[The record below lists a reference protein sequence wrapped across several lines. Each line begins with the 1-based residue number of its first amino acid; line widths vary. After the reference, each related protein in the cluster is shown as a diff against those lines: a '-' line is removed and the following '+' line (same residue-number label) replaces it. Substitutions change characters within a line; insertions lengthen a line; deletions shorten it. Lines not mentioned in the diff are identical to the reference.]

1 MLLLAALL
9 ACSDG
14 TDDPVTLVEV
24 PTGATGDTA
33 PGEGFAIVDRAVEGS
48 LQDDAFGT
56 FKRGRGCTVSD
67 LDLDGDLDLVLANPA
82 DASYVALNDGGRF
95 SPGPILDGSELI
107 WSVSA
112 ADYDGDGDEDLFLA
126 VGGLEGIGHDRLL
139 RNDVVPDGVLS
150 FTDVTAEAG
159 VSGPLPEMEGYD
171 DPVTVA
177 SLGGT
182 WVDYDGDADLDL
194 WVDTTPWPKFWEPNI
209 PQGTVVGR
217 NQLWA
222 NDGAGHFTDVA
233 VDVGLGNQASSRY
246 SSWIDIDG
254 DGDLD
259 LFENNKDT
267 RFNVLYRNDGGTF
280 VDITEDFG
288 LEGADLRYPLE
299 TFATAAGD
307 ANHDGWDD
315 LLLFVRGIATEGPF
329 LEGHVLWLNA
339 QGRGFVDV
347 TGPSNLNDPFY
358 DGFRD
363 HLSNGVMGATFRDLD
378 GDGLLDVFAGNGG
391 PGAGYPNMVA
401 HAVRLESMDLG
412 PEAGV
417 LDVPVFEDWS
427 PLFQF
432 EAEQDPSTDAVYPSY
447 PYRTHAG
454 CVADLSG
461 DGAVELYVMN
471 GGMSWVGGDAVKE
484 PNRWFEVVQSPAPGF
499 VHVSLV
505 GDGVT
510 VPPTPVG
517 SRIELV
523 LEDADGSQRS
533 VWDTLRT
540 STGFAAQHGTRRTLG
555 SGQAVRVVALRIHWS
570 DGTTTERTD
579 VALGDSVVVER

>member
-1 MLLLAALL
+1 VVLLLSLL

-24 PTGATGDTA
+24 PTGTTADTA
-33 PGEGFAIVDRAVEGS
+33 ALGLGIVDLAVGS
-48 LQDDAFGT
+48 GMQDDAFGT
-56 FKRGRGCTVSD
+56 FKRGRGCAVSD

-82 DASYVALNDGGRF
+82 DATYVALNGGGRF
-95 SPGPILDGSELI
+95 TPGPILDGSALI
-107 WSVSA
+107 WAVSA

-139 RNDVVPDGVLS
+139 RNEVVPSGSLS
-150 FTDVTAEAG
+150 FTDVTEEAG
-159 VSGPLPEMEGYD
+159 VSGPLPEQEGYD
-171 DPVTVA
+171 EPVGVA

-182 WVDYDGDADLDL
+182 WLDFDGDADLDL
-194 WVDTTPWPKFWEPNI
+194 WVDTTPWPRFWSDDI
-209 PQGTVVGR
+209 PEGTVVGR
-217 NQLWA
+217 NQLWQ

-233 VDVGLGNQASSRY
+233 VAVGLGNQASSRY
-246 SSWIDIDG
+246 SSWLDIDN

-267 RFNVLYRNDGGTF
+267 RFNVLWRNDGGIF
-280 VDITEDFG
+280 VDVTADWA

-307 ANHDGWDD
+307 ANQDGWDD

-339 QGRGFVDV
+339 EGRGFVDV
-347 TGPSNLNDPFY
+347 TAVSNLNDPFY

-363 HLSNGVMGATFRDLD
+363 HLSNGVMGATFQDLD

-401 HAVRLESMDLG
+401 HAARLEPMDLG
-412 PEAGV
+412 PDAGV

-432 EAEQDPSTDAVYPSY
+432 EAEQDPTTAAVYPAY

-461 DGAVELYVMN
+461 DGAVELMVMN

-484 PNRWFEVVQSPAPGF
+484 PNRWFQVQQSPAPGF

-505 GDGVT
+505 GDGVR

-555 SGQAVRVVALRIHWS
+555 TGRAVAVVALRVHWT
-570 DGTTTERTD
+570 DGTVDERSD
-579 VALGDSVVVER
+579 VAFGDAVVVTR